1 MPRAL
6 DDPRALLKLEAD
18 LRYLRIAFFVGLL
31 LVAGFSAWLLF
42 FELLSR
48 GLAFY
53 LNSVNFTPEKIPFYA
68 DSLRRGGEVTLK
80 LTVISAL
87 MGLALG
93 LVAGISKLSANPLF
107 RYPAAFYVWLVRGTP
122 LLVQI
127 LFAYNGLPYLLAPVW
142 KNLEPLGLPPIED
155 ILTDYWAAFI
165 ALSFN
170 VGAYNA
176 EVIRA
181 GILAIPRGQW
191 EAAQS
196 LGLSQPQVM
205 RFIVVPQAVRIVV
218 PPLVN
223 NVVALLK
230 DSSLAY
236 TIGLFE
242 LVMAGQRIISAT
254 FRPVPIYLAVAAV
267 YLLLTTILTFFTDWL
282 ERRLRSEGAT

>member
-1 MPRAL
+1 MRRLRWILVA
-6 DDPRALLKLEAD
+6 ALL
-18 LRYLRIAFFVGLL
+18 LL
-31 LVAGFSAWLLF
+31 AGVAAWFLF
-42 FELLSR
+42 FWGLS
-48 GLAFY
+48 LAVAWY
-53 LNSVNFTPEKIPFYA
+53 LNAVQFTPAKVAFYA
-68 DSLRRGGEVTLK
+68 DSIRKGAEVTLK
-80 LTVISAL
+80 LTVISSAA
-87 MGLALG
+87 GLVLG
-93 LVAGISKLSANPLF
+93 LLAGVSKLSKNPLF
-107 RYPAAFYVWLVRGTP
+107 RHPATFYVWLVRGTP

-127 LFAYNGLPYLLAPVW
+127 LFAYNGLPYLLAPLW
-142 KNLEPLGLPPIED
+142 DRLQPLGVPPIQD
-155 ILTDYWAAFI
+155 VLTDYWAAFI

-196 LGLSQPQVM
+196 LGLSQAQVM
-205 RFIVVPQAVRIVV
+205 RHVVIPQAVRIVV

-254 FRPVPIYLAVAAV
+254 FRPVPVYLAVAAV
-267 YLLLTTILTFFTDWL
+267 YLLLTTVMTFFTNWL
-282 ERRLRSEGAT
+282 ERRFQTQGAH

>member
-1 MPRAL
+1 M
-6 DDPRALLKLEAD
+6 
-18 LRYLRIAFFVGLL
+18 RYLRLALVAVLGAATLVLLWFAFFYLL
-31 LVAGFSAWLLF
+31 AEGVRL
-42 FELLSR
+42 
-48 GLAFY
+48 Y
-53 LNSVNFTPEKIPFYA
+53 LGAMQFTPSKVAFYA
-68 DSLRRGGEVTLK
+68 DSIRRGAEVTLK
-80 LTVISAL
+80 LTVISSLA
-87 MGLALG
+87 GLVLG
-93 LVAGISKLSANPLF
+93 LVAGISKLSRNPIF
-107 RYPAAFYVWLVRGTP
+107 RQPATFYVWLVRGTP

-127 LFAYNGLPYLLAPVW
+127 LFAYNALPQLLDPLW
-142 KNLEPLGLPPIED
+142 KPLERMGASPIQD
-155 ILTDYWAAFI
+155 VLTEYWAAFI

-181 GILAIPRGQW
+181 GILAIPKGQW

-196 LGLSQPQVM
+196 LGLSQAQVM
-205 RFIVVPQAVRIVV
+205 RYVVVPQALRIVI

-254 FRPVPIYLAVAAV
+254 FRPVPVYLAVAGV
-267 YLLLTTILTFFTDWL
+267 YLLLTTVLTFFTNWL
-282 ERRLRSEGAT
+282 ERRFQAQGARA

>member
-1 MPRAL
+1 LGPL
-6 DDPRALLKLEAD
+6 PLFFLGEP
-18 LRYLRIAFFVGLL
+18 LRYLKIALVGLVVIAALVALWFLFFYLLSEAVRIYLL
-31 LVAGFSAWLLF
+31 LVK
-42 FELLSR
+42 
-48 GLAFY
+48 
-53 LNSVNFTPEKIPFYA
+53 FTPSKVSFYA
-68 DSLRRGGEVTLK
+68 ESIRRGAEVTLK

-87 MGLALG
+87 AGLVLGLA
-93 LVAGISKLSANPLF
+93 AGIAKLSKNPIF
-107 RYPAAFYVWLVRGTP
+107 RHPASFYIWLVRGTP

-127 LFAYNGLPYLLAPVW
+127 LFAYNALPILLAPLW
-142 KNLEPLGLPPIED
+142 SYLERFGMPPLQD
-155 ILTDYWAAFI
+155 ILTEYWAAFI

-196 LGLSQPQVM
+196 LGLSQAQVM
-205 RFIVVPQAVRIVV
+205 RYIVVPQALRIVI

-223 NVVALLK
+223 NLVALLK

-236 TIGLFE
+236 AIGLYE

-254 FRPVPIYLAVAAV
+254 FRPVPIYVVIAAV
-267 YLLLTTILTFFTDWL
+267 YLTLTTVLTFFTNWL
-282 ERRLRSEGAT
+282 ERRYQSLGAR

>member
-1 MPRAL
+1 
-6 DDPRALLKLEAD
+6 
-18 LRYLRIAFFVGLL
+18 LRYLRIA
-31 LVAGFSAWLLF
+31 LF
-42 FELLSR
+42 FAFAA
-48 GLAFY
+48 LAAVALWFAFFY
-53 LNSVNFTPEKIPFYA
+53 LLGEAVRVYLTWAKFAPDKVTFYA
-68 DSLRRGGEVTLK
+68 DSIRRGAEVTLK

-87 MGLALG
+87 AGLVLG
-93 LVAGISKLSANPLF
+93 LFAGISKLSKNPIF
-107 RYPAAFYVWLVRGTP
+107 RYPASFYVWLIRGTP

-127 LFAYNGLPYLLAPVW
+127 LFAYNALPLLLEPVW
-142 KNLEPLGLPPIED
+142 KPLERIGLPPVQD
-155 ILTDYWAAFI
+155 VLTEYWAAFI
-165 ALSFN
+165 ALSVN

-181 GILAIPRGQW
+181 GILAIPKGQW

-196 LGLSQPQVM
+196 LGLSQAQVM
-205 RFIVVPQAVRIVV
+205 RYVVVPQALRIVV

-254 FRPVPIYLAVAAV
+254 FRPVPVYVVVAGV
-267 YLLLTTILTFFTDWL
+267 YLTLTTMLTFFTNWL
-282 ERRLRSEGAT
+282 ERRLQSHGAR

>member
-1 MPRAL
+1 MAPGR
-6 DDPRALLKLEAD
+6 PFLEDA
-18 LRYLRIAFFVGLL
+18 LRYLRLAFVAALGAAALVLLWFAFFYLL
-31 LVAGFSAWLLF
+31 AEGVRLY
-42 FELLSR
+42 
-48 GLAFY
+48 LAAMQ
-53 LNSVNFTPEKIPFYA
+53 FTPSKVAFYA
-68 DSLRRGGEVTLK
+68 DSIRRGAEVTLK

-87 MGLALG
+87 AGLVLG
-93 LVAGISKLSANPLF
+93 LFAGIAKLSRNPLF
-107 RYPAAFYVWLVRGTP
+107 SKPATFYVWLVRGTP

-127 LFAYNGLPYLLAPVW
+127 LFAYHALPQLLDPVW
-142 KNLEPLGLPPIED
+142 APLERLGVSPVQD
-155 ILTDYWAAFI
+155 VLTEYWAAFI

-181 GILAIPRGQW
+181 GILAIPKGQW

-196 LGLSQPQVM
+196 LGLSQAQVM
-205 RFIVVPQAVRIVV
+205 RYVVVPQALRIVI

-230 DSSLAY
+230 DTSLAY

-267 YLLLTTILTFFTDWL
+267 YLLLTTVLTFFTNWL
-282 ERRLRSEGAT
+282 ERRLRFESTH

>member
-1 MPRAL
+1 MRLRSVIIAL
-6 DDPRALLKLEAD
+6 FVIALGV
-18 LRYLRIAFFVGLL
+18 VGWFAL
-31 LVAGFSAWLLF
+31 
-42 FELLSR
+42 FELLAR
-48 GLAFY
+48 GLEIY
-53 LNSVNFTPEKIPFYA
+53 LRLLNFTPSKVAYYA
-68 DSLRRGGEVTLK
+68 NSLRHGAEVTLK
-80 LTVISAL
+80 LTVISAAA
-87 MGLALG
+87 GLVLG
-93 LVAGISKLSANPLF
+93 LFAGISKLSKNPVF
-107 RYPAAFYVWLVRGTP
+107 RLPAAFYVWLVRGTP

-127 LFAYNGLPYLLAPVW
+127 LFAYNGLPYLLAPAW
-142 KNLEPLGLPPIED
+142 DKLQPLGFPPIQD
-155 ILTDYWAAFI
+155 VLTDYWAAFI

-181 GILAIPRGQW
+181 GIQAIPKGQW

-196 LGLSQPQVM
+196 LGLSQAQVM
-205 RFIVVPQAVRIVV
+205 RFVVVPQAIRIVV

-236 TIGLFE
+236 TIGLYE

-267 YLLLTTILTFFTDWL
+267 YLLLTTLLTFFTDWV
-282 ERRLRSEGAT
+282 ERRLRAQG

>member
-1 MPRAL
+1 M
-6 DDPRALLKLEAD
+6 
-18 LRYLRIAFFVGLL
+18 RYLRYAAVAALLAAALVVSWFAFFYLL
-31 LVAGFSAWLLF
+31 AEGVRL
-42 FELLSR
+42 
-48 GLAFY
+48 Y
-53 LNSVNFTPEKIPFYA
+53 LTVMGFTPGKVAFYA
-68 DSLRRGGEVTLK
+68 DSIRRGAEVTLK
-80 LTVISAL
+80 LTVISSLA
-87 MGLALG
+87 GLVLG
-93 LVAGISKLSANPLF
+93 LVAGVSKLSRNPIF
-107 RYPAAFYVWLVRGTP
+107 RYPATFYVWLVRGTP

-127 LFAYNGLPYLLAPVW
+127 LFAYNALPQLLDPLW
-142 KNLEPLGLPPIED
+142 KPLENVGFRPIQD
-155 ILTDYWAAFI
+155 VLTEYWAAFI

-196 LGLSQPQVM
+196 LGLSQAQVM
-205 RFIVVPQAVRIVV
+205 RYVVIPQALRIVI

-254 FRPVPIYLAVAAV
+254 FRPVPVYLAVAGV
-267 YLLLTTILTFFTDWL
+267 YLLLTTVLTFFTNWL
-282 ERRLRSEGAT
+282 ERRFQSQGTR